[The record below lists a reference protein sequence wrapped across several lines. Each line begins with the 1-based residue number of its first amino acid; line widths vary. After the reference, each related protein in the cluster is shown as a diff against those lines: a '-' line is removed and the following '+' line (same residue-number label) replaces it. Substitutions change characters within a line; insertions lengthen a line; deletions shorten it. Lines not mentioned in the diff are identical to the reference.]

1 MLKQLICSVVLFFC
15 CFVGLKAQNEAQ
27 RPENMLIETYWQYAY
42 TLHLETGT
50 VVHQAEDNYQL
61 FVVFHYDSLFRL
73 YNNGLMLEGN
83 WSIDKGQLKFPFRQ
97 VDSYRLIAA
106 TANYLEL
113 GFSPPNTSATYIYH
127 FNAEER
133 PVGMFSRRDGELPEV
148 VIKEKAKNRVQ
159 LLAKAEKSRKR
170 FKVPF
175 LKKQEEAAPLTPI
188 QIEITGG
195 GYYGGVDPVLR
206 DHIVIK
212 SDGRLVQE
220 FMTKGRG
227 LTVTKKDIPREEL
240 ELFVAWAEE
249 QKFFDMERQY
259 DCKSK
264 LCDKRKDIKPRPTP
278 LRVTITYGIKRKM
291 VTVAIFGKDKSGER
305 YVDYPPQID
314 NIVDA
319 VQRMAS
325 RI

>member
-1 MLKQLICSVVLFFC
+1 MLKQITISLILFLTFLQ
-15 CFVGLKAQNEAQ
+15 GAKAQNDVQ
-27 RPENMLIETYWQYAY
+27 RPENMLIETYWQYTY

-50 VVHQAEDNYQL
+50 VVHQADDSYQL
-61 FVVFHYDSLFRL
+61 YVIFHYDSLFRL
-73 YNNGLMLEGN
+73 YNNGLMLEGK
-83 WSIDKGQLKFPFRQ
+83 WSVNQGQLKFPFRQ
-97 VDSYRLIAA
+97 VDTYRLTAA
-106 TANYLEL
+106 TSEFLEL
-113 GFSPPNTSATYIYH
+113 SFSPPNTRATYVYH
-127 FNAEER
+127 FTAEER
-133 PVGMFSRRDGELPEV
+133 PVGMFSRREGELQEV
-148 VIKEKAKNRVQ
+148 VIKEKAKSRAG
-159 LLAKAEKSRKR
+159 LLAKAEKSRKMKLKFR
-170 FKVPF
+170 
-175 LKKQEEAAPLTPI
+175 KKQEEKPLTPI

-227 LTVTKKDIPREEL
+227 LMVTKKDIPRQEL
-240 ELFVAWAEE
+240 EAFVAWAEE
-249 QKFFDMERQY
+249 QKFFDLERQY
-259 DCKSK
+259 DCKSV
-264 LCDKRKDIKPRPTP
+264 LCDKRKDIKPTPTP
-278 LRVTITYGIKRKM
+278 LRVTITYGIRRKM
-291 VTVAIFGKDKSGER
+291 VTVSIYGRDKTGER